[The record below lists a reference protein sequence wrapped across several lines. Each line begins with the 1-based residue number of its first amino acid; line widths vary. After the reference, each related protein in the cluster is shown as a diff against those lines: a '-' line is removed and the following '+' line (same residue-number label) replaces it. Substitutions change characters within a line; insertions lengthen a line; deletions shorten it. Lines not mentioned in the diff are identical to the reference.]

1 MPRLSLQYRLP
12 LLISA
17 LLVALVVIGSV
28 LAYREVRRAA
38 VEAAEQRLERMA
50 RQLADL
56 TRRSMAASLR
66 RAAEVAQDRDLLPAR
81 ISGSSTFREEAAL
94 DALRRLVSSD
104 TALPAEVWDGS
115 GAVLVSI
122 GAYPEG
128 WGAETREAARS
139 RIVVGDSG
147 AYSPPFVVGSAAYTW
162 VAMPIRE
169 AGRQVGTL
177 AQIGRVGTP
186 NSSQGITNLIGP
198 GADVFLADPAGSVW
212 VTLDGDVVS
221 PRASLPPSELA
232 EYPGPNG
239 EARLAFA
246 AGIPGQPFQIIAGI
260 PVDHVLARPTV
271 FLRRLLGAAA
281 LLVLL
286 GAVGAW
292 AVSRRI
298 VRPLKELSV
307 AADEIAAGR
316 YGRRVELRRRDE
328 IGDLGRA
335 FSAMAADIEETH
347 TALRGQVEEART
359 LAERLEAAN
368 RRLTEAKREAETAA
382 AAAEMANR
390 AKSEFLATMSHEVRT
405 PINAIIGY
413 ADLLLHE
420 IEGPLTDGQRAQL
433 ERLRLGSRHLIAL
446 VDEVLDLAR
455 IESGTLR
462 VESSV
467 GRADHAVAA
476 AEAVVRPAAERK
488 GLTLETRVEP
498 ALRFR
503 GDPRRVEQILINLLG
518 NAVKFTGTGGEVRIE
533 ATRVDGDGR
542 AGFVVRDTGIGI
554 PADQQEEIFKPFVQ
568 IESGLTRAHDGA
580 GLGLSIS
587 RELARM
593 MEGDLTVSSR
603 PGEGSRFELRLPAE

>member
-17 LLVALVVIGSV
+17 LLVALVLIGSA
-28 LAYREVRRAA
+28 LAYREVRSAA
-38 VEAAEQRLERMA
+38 VVAAEQRLERMA

-56 TRRSMAASLR
+56 TRRSMGSSLLR
-66 RAAEVAQDRDLLPAR
+66 TAEVARDRDLLPAR
-81 ISGSSTFREEAAL
+81 ILGSGTFREEAAF

-104 TALPAEVWDGS
+104 TALPAEVWDAS

-128 WGAETREAARS
+128 WGPETLEAARS
-139 RIVVGDSG
+139 RALVGDSG
-147 AYSPPFVVGSAAYTW
+147 AYSPPFVVDSAAYTW
-162 VAMPIRE
+162 LAMPIE
-169 AGRQVGTL
+169 EGGRRVGTL

-186 NSSQGITNLIGP
+186 NSSEGIINLIGP
-198 GADVFLADPAGSVW
+198 GSDVFLADPAGTVW
-212 VTLDGDVVS
+212 VTLDGDVGP
-221 PRASLPPSELA
+221 PRASLPASQLA
-232 EYPGPNG
+232 EYPGPEG
-239 EARLAFA
+239 DTRLGFA
-246 AGIPGQPFQIIAGI
+246 TGIPGQPFQIIVGI
-260 PVDHVLARPTV
+260 PMDQVLARPTV
-271 FLRRLLGAAA
+271 FLRRLLAAAA

-292 AVSRRI
+292 ALSRRI
-298 VRPLKELSV
+298 VRPLQELSV

-316 YGRRVELRRRDE
+316 FDRRVQLRRNDE

-335 FSAMAADIEETH
+335 FSAMAADIEHTH
-347 TALRGQVEEART
+347 SALQGQVDEART

-368 RRLTEAKREAETAA
+368 RRLTDAMRAAETAA
-382 AAAEMANR
+382 AAAETANR

-420 IEGPLTDGQRAQL
+420 IEGPLTDGQRSQL

-462 VESSV
+462 VESRIGV
-467 GRADHAVAA
+467 ADQAVAA

-488 GLTLETRVEP
+488 GLTLATRVEP

-503 GDPRRVEQILINLLG
+503 GDPQRVEQILINLLG
-518 NAVKFTGTGGEVRIE
+518 NAVKFTSPGGEVRIE
-533 ATRVDGDGR
+533 AGRVDGDGR
-542 AGFVVRDTGIGI
+542 ARFVVCDTGIGI
-554 PADQQEEIFKPFVQ
+554 PEDRQEEIFKPFVQ
-568 IESGLTRAHDGA
+568 IESGLTRSHGGA
-580 GLGLSIS
+580 GLGLAIS

-593 MEGDLTVSSR
+593 MKGDLTVASR
-603 PGEGSRFELRLPAE
+603 PGQGARFELRLPAE